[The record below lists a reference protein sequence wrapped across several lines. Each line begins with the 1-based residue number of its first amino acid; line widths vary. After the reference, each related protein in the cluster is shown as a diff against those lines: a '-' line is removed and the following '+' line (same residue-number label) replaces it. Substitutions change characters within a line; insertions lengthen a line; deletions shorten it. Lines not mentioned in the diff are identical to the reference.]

1 MTEKRPSL
9 AVGVVADDMTGA
21 SDVALMLARG
31 GLSTVQ
37 MIGVPAGA
45 LPAADAIV
53 VALKTRTIAPA
64 EAIAQSLA
72 AARALRQAGA
82 AQLLFKY
89 CSTFDS
95 TPRGN
100 IGPVADALM
109 EELGAEIALVCPAFP
124 ATGRTIYQGY
134 LFVGGV
140 PLDESPMKD
149 HPLTPMRDANLMRLM
164 AAQSRH
170 PVGLVAIDTVRQG
183 AEAVRARLAELKA
196 DGKRYAV
203 ADALEDHDLRLLAE
217 ATRDHPLLTGG
228 SGIALG
234 LPELHQRGG
243 AGAAPPAF
251 HLAQAERAAILAG
264 SCSAMTRR
272 QVAAA
277 KQAGIPAFEIDPLA
291 LHDGTIDADSLTAF
305 ALSQT
310 GPALLYS
317 SADPQAVGRVQERL
331 GREAAGALIE
341 NALAAAAHRLVERGM
356 RRLIVAGGETS
367 GAVVQKLGIK
377 ALAIGP
383 EIDPGVPWMRVTDG
397 PPGTTGL
404 TITLKSGNFGGEDF
418 FLKALA

>member
-1 MTEKRPSL
+1 
-9 AVGVVADDMTGA
+9 MTGA

-134 LFVGGV
+134 LFVSGV

-170 PVGLVAIDTVRQG
+170 AVGLVTIDTVRQG
-183 AEAVRARLAELKA
+183 AEAVRARLARLKA
-196 DGKRYAV
+196 EGKRYAV
-203 ADALEDHDLRLLAE
+203 ADVLEDSDLRLLAQ
-217 ATRDHPLLTGG
+217 AAHDHRLLTGG

-234 LPELHQRGG
+234 LPDLHKHDGCRTTR
-243 AGAAPPAF
+243 PAF
-251 HLAQAERAAILAG
+251 SLDPSERSALLAG

-291 LHDGTIDADSLTAF
+291 LHGGTTNADSLTAF
-305 ALSQT
+305 VLSQK

-317 SADPQAVGRVQERL
+317 SADPQAVAKVQEQI
-331 GREAAGALIE
+331 GREAAGTLVE
-341 NALAAAAHRLVERGM
+341 NALAAAAHNLVENGI

-397 PPGTTGL
+397 LPDTMGL
-404 TITLKSGNFGGEDF
+404 TITLKSGNFGDEDF